1 MGTSHC
7 TPWKINMEPEKSPV
21 WKRKITFQTFIF
33 TFHVYFHWCVPSI
46 AHVFF
51 SKEASCFPPFF
62 ERRHPIEVMN
72 STWAFAKLTYAD
84 SELMVRCP
92 GSLDESCNPSGSKC
106 RGQPFFFFRGKKTDP
121 WNQAALQIHPICSKT
136 LHKTGCLLRRCP
148 VLAAMYVT
156 LSWRPPGRWV
166 FRTVVAVRDDGHLWE
181 LTAADYCCD
190 LVVTGSSW

>member
-33 TFHVYFHWCVPSI
+33 TFHVYFHWYVPSI

-92 GSLDESCNPSGSKC
+92 GNLDESCNPTGSKC
-106 RGQPFFFFRGKKTDP
+106 RGQLFFFFQGKKNWPLKPSSLANPSNLFKNTSQ
-121 WNQAALQIHPICSKT
+121 NRVFVEKMSCFGCNVCHPQLKT
-136 LHKTGCLLRRCP
+136 SGPLGFPNRRRC
-148 VLAAMYVT
+148 
-156 LSWRPPGRWV
+156 SRWRPSMRTYGSWLLLWLGRN
-166 FRTVVAVRDDGHLWE
+166 R
-181 LTAADYCCD
+181 
-190 LVVTGSSW
+190 